1 MTAMFSKVML
11 GTAQFGMSYGVAN
24 TTGKPSYEAVR
35 EILKEAFDNG
45 VTALDT
51 APEYG
56 DSEDVIGRALNEL
69 GLAGKFRIVTKIPR
83 LPQEGDPEA
92 FIRESLQRSVKR
104 LGVEVIDGAL
114 FHTESDGV
122 RLDLLKKMKN
132 EGLIRCAGVSLNT
145 LACRD
150 GGEDAD
156 CLQVPCSLLDHRF
169 DHCFGK
175 AGRHCFVRGA
185 YLQGMLLMPE
195 EKIFIPE
202 IREKRRKLEA
212 LGMPMAELCL
222 RYLFAK
228 PGENSILTGVENIGQ
243 LRENIRISR
252 MAPLSQGEIAEI
264 EKIVLPPLDEL
275 LVSPWMWK
283 KYKELHHIV

>member
-11 GTAQFGMSYGVAN
+11 GTVQFGMKYGVAN
-24 TTGKPSYEAVR
+24 TSGKPSYEAVR
-35 EILKEAFDNG
+35 GILKEAFDNG
-45 VTALDT
+45 ITALDT

-56 DSEDVIGRALNEL
+56 DSEDVIGRALAEL
-69 GLAGKFRIVTKIPR
+69 GLAGRFRIVTKIPM
-83 LPQEGDPEA
+83 LPQEGDQES
-92 FIRESLQRSVKR
+92 FIRESLQSSMKR

-114 FHTESDGV
+114 FHKESDGV
-122 RLDLLKKMKN
+122 RLDLLKKMKD

-150 GGEDAD
+150 GGQDAD
-156 CLQVPCSLLDHRF
+156 CLQVPCNMLDHRF

-202 IREKRRKLEA
+202 IREKRRRLEA
-212 LGMPMAELCL
+212 LGMPMAELSL

-228 PGENSILTGVENIGQ
+228 PGENSILTGVENLDQ
-243 LRENIRISR
+243 LRENIRIAR
-252 MAPLSQGEIAEI
+252 MAPLSQSEIAEV
-264 EKIVLPPLDEL
+264 EKIVLPPLDEM

-283 KYKELHHIV
+283 KYRELHHIV